1 MEHNNV
7 FIAIKVAVASLF
19 GAFGAAFGWLGWLVV
34 GWVACMVIDYVSGT
48 CAALR
53 NGEWSSAN
61 AREGIWHK
69 AGMIMVVIA
78 ASLLDGVLG
87 VSVNNLNIPFE
98 YTTLLV
104 PVVLV
109 WYSVTE
115 IGSVLENASRLGV
128 NIPPVIAKMLAGVE
142 NTIGGDDE

>member
-1 MEHNNV
+1 MENNV
-7 FIAIKVAVASLF
+7 FTAIKVTVASLF
-19 GAFGAAFGWLGWLVV
+19 GAFGWLGWLVV
-34 GWVACMVIDYVSGT
+34 GWVTCMVIDYVSGT

-53 NGEWSSAN
+53 NGEWSSAK

-69 AGMIMVVIA
+69 AGMIIVVIA

-128 NIPPVIAKMLAGVE
+128 NIPPVIAKMMAGVE